1 MNGRNYPNL
10 EKAFDMINEAKDA
23 SADYVITL
31 KADVSS
37 EKFTLP
43 KTAGSITIRSEN
55 ENTISVGKATSIAAN
70 TNFVIENVAFVTTGK
85 TLTINAKKDLTINGL
100 YGDVTAVKGGTKS
113 ALNWY
118 GEDES
123 LVVDISGFGTVNV
136 YGVLRT
142 GKTFNVTKLV
152 FKAENASIVI
162 TDAAIKAS
170 VKAIDASNGGV
181 IEYAEDAG
189 TVLAFT
195 GKDAALAAAE
205 GALKITGS
213 VTNGQAVLNAKNIN
227 AAKLADGITAD
238 DSEIEYGFSQIG
250 NSICYMGKVLEL
262 YHYDSESNWVVAG
275 KYISWN
281 DVVKFIENAN
291 VSEEYKGVYVIT
303 LLDDYNAN
311 GTIKFP
317 KAGTYTSIE
326 INSENHNF
334 NFTGNITL
342 TGDTYFYNVNIGAV
356 KNGKPAKYTINAG
369 KNELTISDCGTG
381 LLTSINS
388 TGRVVLSNSNADK
401 IKADTLII
409 DNKVVAKN
417 GITAKIC

>member
-55 ENTISVGKATSIAAN
+55 GNTISVGKATSIAAN

-227 AAKLADGITAD
+227 VAKLADGITAD
-238 DSEIEYGFSQIG
+238 DSEIEYGFSQVG

-291 VSEEYKGVYVIT
+291 VSKEYKGVYVIT

-311 GTIKFP
+311 GTI
-317 KAGTYTSIE
+317 
-326 INSENHNF
+326 
-334 NFTGNITL
+334 
-342 TGDTYFYNVNIGAV
+342 
-356 KNGKPAKYTINAG
+356 NAG
-369 KNELTISDCGTG
+369 KNKLTISDCGTG
-381 LLTSINS
+381 LITSINS